1 MKRIIFVR
9 HGKSSWDSSAED
21 RERPL
26 SSRAYKDAE
35 LVISAFKSH
44 KGFPLEVFTSDAKRA
59 LTTAEFFKKK
69 LKITENHFHIT
80 PELYTFNA
88 NDVLTFISK
97 TSDEFETIMLFGHNP
112 AYTEL
117 VNTLGSLPIQNLPTT
132 GLVSIFFEMD
142 SWKKKIQTGRTDLYL
157 FPKHL
162 R

>member
-9 HGKSSWDSSAED
+9 HGKSSWDSPVED
-21 RERPL
+21 RQRPL

-35 LVISAFKSH
+35 HVISAFKSY
-44 KGFPLEVFTSDAKRA
+44 KDFPVELFTSDAKRA
-59 LTTAEFFKKK
+59 LTTAELFQKE
-69 LKITENHFHIT
+69 LHITDNHFHIK

-88 NDVLTFISK
+88 NDVIKFISK
-97 TSDEFETIMLFGHNP
+97 VSDEVETIMLFGHNP

-132 GLVSIFFEMD
+132 GLVSILFEID
-142 SWKKKIQTGRTDLYL
+142 SWKKVHSGQTNLYL